1 MSANSTASSSQRR
14 YSRRNS
20 ARDALTR
27 RKPALDVDLNCLP
40 PRTAAAAEGLLSLS
54 SPAVVGAAAAAP
66 IGAGA
71 SAAPIDVEAIDDDDL
86 QLLSSPRGFPQTRSQ
101 PRRRNRPV
109 IVVVDEER
117 EHSQRSAYQPY
128 SANDP
133 VMSPCLNHALKRPR
147 IQPKRTI
154 INCESYSTSEDNVA
168 SIPVPQKVV
177 PKEPTFSCPICMNTL
192 DNPCSTVC
200 GHIFC
205 ESCLKASIQVQKKCP
220 TCRAKLTNKSFHK
233 VFLPTTTAD

>member
-1 MSANSTASSSQRR
+1 MSGNSIDSSSQRR

-20 ARDALTR
+20 ARDPSTG

-54 SPAVVGAAAAAP
+54 DPAIGVGTATAP
-66 IGAGA
+66 IGGD
-71 SAAPIDVEAIDDDDL
+71 AAVTPIDLESIDDDDV
-86 QLLSSPRGFPQTRSQ
+86 QMLSSPRGFPQTRNQ
-101 PRRRNRPV
+101 PRRNRPV

-117 EHSQRSAYQPY
+117 EHSQRS
-128 SANDP
+128 
-133 VMSPCLNHALKRPR
+133 VMLPCLIHTLKRPR

-168 SIPVPQKVV
+168 SIPAPQKVV
-177 PKEPTFSCPICMNTL
+177 PKEPTFSCPICMTTL

-205 ESCLKASIQVQKKCP
+205 ESCLKAAIQVQKKCP
-220 TCRAKLTNKSFHK
+220 TCRAKLTNKSFHR